1 MTSIFDRLAGFADA
15 IHDTK
20 RSEVASATE
29 QKKAEAGGMEY
40 QALAGQQAGYGL
52 DSGSQQEQ
60 DMRTMDAAS
69 YGRKY
74 GFDALMRRGDA
85 AGQLIGDQSQPR
97 TFSQGAADAVTDIG
111 TGLANAVGGIA
122 ALGTGLVTN
131 NAGAR
136 IAEALGDMNEFTQ
149 GTQSPALQAKRRV
162 QAAQVAQASRD
173 NKKKQ
178 KESIASGTPGFVS
191 GLDRL
196 GRDIISSV
204 GIAASDPTTLTS
216 GISQGVGSLLAAGP
230 LMKAVGA
237 ATGMTSTAGRA
248 AVAIGAMEGGGAYQQ
263 TAADVMKKSHDELM
277 KTSEDYRAFLDQGFT
292 QDEAKRRLAGQAG
305 QIAAAIQ
312 ALIGAATGPLVGRLE
327 LAPFSVGS
335 LGSIASNLLRET
347 VEEGI
352 QSGTGQ
358 LAQNVATQ
366 AKVNKIQDLLEGVGE
381 QAGMGALYGM
391 GTAGALQVPGGA
403 AKAAAPIGRTTMA
416 AARGVGNVVNAATAP
431 AREALIKRGEAV
443 MAQNEKASPIS
454 DTVMAEANAEA
465 VATAPQAEET
475 LRAGVEASTATP
487 EEKAAANQYIADL
500 MEATR
505 FNPAELDSPMISD
518 AVRTAVGD
526 ATTRT
531 EAFNRLADFVNQAE
545 EGSMD
550 QLGAALALHDMTNN
564 VSSFIERSPAAL
576 DQMPKGHE
584 ANAVLDQFSGLIG
597 NLANT
602 PKVLRAYRTIQNM
615 LADAQVA
622 PVTEESL
629 ATPEGEQNVRV
640 AVAQAEVAPE
650 KANPEVIGQIL
661 KHASE
666 GKISLSNPQIAALK
680 SASALLQGAREYDA
694 QAQKLGLRP
703 QDVVSMQIKTDE
715 SRSGEGQYSAL
726 QHAKGIR
733 SAYNAGNFDLA
744 SARLDDFVKF
754 AQHMQNKVGAL
765 NTHLAT
771 GNGDANRS
779 VKYQA
784 LTPSR
789 EWVESKKG
797 LGVNPQNAKS
807 VQFAQQVALEA
818 ATVGQI
824 ANNLASAYP
833 ELQVG
838 HVELVPLDSRLDK
851 PAAQVVQDFRQAA
864 SNVVTPEAKPEPA
877 KVEKEV
883 PAPKSEATSTVTAE
897 PAPVVEQVQEPVS
910 QENEAKVSSGWVSAP
925 GGYQVRLSTKTN
937 PLVMGG
943 RVKTVS
949 YEKET
954 VGSEGRNRSTF
965 YVGSD
970 GRIVDGDTI
979 IMGKENSHIFSTN
992 NESVLSELAA
1002 LMEERSQLPLEDK
1015 AARKE
1020 NADKIKAVVERASAP
1035 VQRTGMDAVY
1045 PDLVG
1050 STDMNAT
1057 GVKNYFK
1064 HAFTLPDEPKSRT
1077 VGDEAPMETVR
1088 KALGSQERMN
1098 AFLGSESSRRLD
1110 AEIVRAYKAVFSY
1123 GDTLIKNLRES
1134 LASFLSEKNVGKR
1147 FAEGVEANR
1156 WVEGKL
1162 LNIVEPNGDTFVY
1175 NENLLQTAVLAGL
1188 QWQLTAVDRGAI
1200 KDAKDA
1206 KALTGLE
1213 EGEQPAGLVEKLN
1226 SGLTLTEA
1234 ANSLAQKIEAY
1245 WGFNRNRNAPLG
1257 YVRGIP
1263 LAMAAE
1269 MLQALVAAGGV
1280 EVERIYLSDTGVML
1294 QDEKGASKTI
1304 DIYRPMKQDKDS
1316 IIRAFPTAIEE
1327 AVLMTPEEK
1336 TYFGDERPAVPHD
1349 QLRNPGTANTPEDRA
1364 ALKNEID
1371 TPFRLHKPMVDF
1383 FAGLG
1388 QDRVLE
1394 LMGAGRINENMLN
1407 VNHAISLEGQNR
1419 SLAAAYN
1426 HLEGLVAQVSNQAED
1441 ITSVPMHFGYN
1452 MTRVGRMQMLGKYNP
1467 QSTKLVREALLPTQ
1481 STLDLSSENGRDFSR
1496 FALGLAQ
1503 ALGIKVHN
1511 MSREAAT
1518 EKLMADLNGKL
1529 KPSVDMLNQW
1539 LETSGDLPADA
1550 VSTLKEGLGG
1560 DLSFVALHALV
1571 EYARYQRAD
1580 AAARASFET
1589 PLYVEADGVTN
1600 GPINAMVLMSA
1611 GPFDADFI
1619 RNSAK
1624 GGLFLTP
1631 GMTMNEHRSKI
1642 DGRDLYQTSTDALAE
1657 GLKTLRQQVSSDAG
1671 MTNQLNQL
1679 QRIMDLFL
1687 PDLSVDENGNLELKR
1702 GIAKN
1707 PLTITIYGSVAKGIA
1722 GKMVSSVVDSIYER
1736 MSAAVQA
1743 VTEDPSLT
1751 PAMALFGSQAESV
1764 EHANQMMEQFA
1775 TSLEAL
1781 TTAQPAVRKDRMV
1794 LESVDAPKR
1803 SGLNPQTFTLTPD
1816 ELNTMQ
1822 TNMLHLF
1829 VNPMRDAIT
1838 KTIGSSLMDSTKQL
1852 QKATQVQSLFLQ
1864 EAFRDAVQAKL
1875 EEKAKDP
1882 NWKKGDFLS
1891 QAELDSIQKSLGKYA
1906 PLVETGSQNFY
1917 IAGSQNSEV
1926 AGMDYARAL
1935 NGKMRVAAQVY
1946 GPSDAGVAGIPVM
1959 TIGTGDGQMMQTL
1972 ATMKGKPT
1980 GTLKIFDGMN
1990 MKLSSIEADAQKANQ
2005 AVYESW
2011 MGNPL
2016 QAVSDSYQKFLKAA
2030 DFSNMNDDLA
2040 TGLKR
2045 SLLEPKQWKEDVKP
2059 EVLRAAAEALG
2070 SRLAQSA
2077 MEAEARHRALDRVNL
2092 SIDQM
2097 AAVGVPYQTTGK
2109 LDLSILTPDE
2119 QVATLNRL
2127 YSEELAKL
2135 QSPKQKA
2142 EPVKSTVAPEKLNP
2156 AFEAVGRVHTKSGA
2170 RVLSVTAI
2178 KNLAKISALPAEQAA
2193 VLNEIQKSLAAKEY
2207 KVIFGTPEQV
2217 NLYAQLTGKQ
2227 MLDTAD
2233 LAEAKKGNIDGW
2245 TTFGDKTIYLTNPS
2259 NETLIHELVHAAT
2272 FETVY
2277 GHYTG
2282 QNQGIEAR
2290 AVADAVGRLETL
2302 QDQFLKLDAA
2312 NQSPE
2317 FQEAFADAKLA
2328 IQGHL
2333 QDGFQ
2338 DQAVAKAAALNE
2350 FMAWGLTNRELIAR
2364 EKAATTNPLVRIA
2377 KEVIAGI
2384 KALIWGRKVMP
2395 KVGDDMFSNLLFNS
2409 AIIMRAAPSI
2419 AAVSR
2424 DGTLFHST
2432 AYGDSQRL
2440 SELNTT
2446 FGKLITDY
2454 LTGSPVQSFE
2464 RMGRQKIAITQ
2475 AVSLARSVEAN
2486 GFPMTMQ
2493 ERSVFRNIVAALAT
2507 EAEVDPQA
2515 LARAQQL
2522 YTHVTKTIKVEDF
2535 MADPQGNDPADRYY
2549 AQQKFDV
2556 IMGNYLTTTDEQGRS
2571 SLLPT
2576 FLALSMVHDDLRAVL
2591 AKLPVPKVDTKLNNS
2606 LDNILTNAGTK
2617 VMEALNRRLSGD
2629 RKADNMSEALDALAE
2644 TIAEANQ
2651 DSQSFYDAVAT
2662 PTGNFIDRSNDIF
2675 VNGVS
2680 RLSDAA
2686 IDKANGLLANP
2697 TTGPAMKLAAQ
2708 VLKGVAAVAT
2718 EKNGAEVSK
2727 GLMSQMNQGNKWK
2740 PFHDFINDLVGR
2752 TSENADVYDM
2762 IKSVRSQVQQDRQ
2775 QFREHLPTTIAEKFS
2790 RKLEASEWTALHTG
2804 LGKTDIA
2811 SLRESMSM
2819 NEIRSLLGD
2828 QKAVDSKIN
2837 DLEIELGKIDAAHAP
2852 LIMKKAKQLA
2862 AYMITGKPG
2871 QNLLRNA
2878 ESVARLFGERARK
2891 GRALPT
2897 DAMIKA
2903 VDQLTSLYALEAM
2916 PKTQRE
2922 ALSSLVQSEAAG
2934 LDFSI
2939 AYMVGQRTDESAKA
2953 AQSDA
2958 ARLNSYKGYIP
2969 SEGKQ
2974 GMQMI
2979 VAEDTQYNELTQKSY
2994 VRVGDYRGSSAD
3006 RFTGKRGY
3014 YFLPVSS
3021 RTAFSQGI
3029 MQNVRNTAGGVDT
3042 TTGYTMNMPTAGRIV
3057 DKPSVQ
3063 RITQALQSGERGV
3076 ENLLPVY
3083 AQDGSVVA
3091 YERSVDPVQ
3100 FDRINKDQHFANMVG
3115 AWRGRQMEEAKAQ
3128 FFNDA
3133 LVDNL
3138 HKMYEKDVAAGRAN
3152 EYVNMFDAKDPVLAD
3167 AWKLVNQATQDRA
3180 EGLFGKGEFW
3190 VRKDMLND
3198 AFGYRMASVGD
3209 AWTGN
3214 SRLSAPTQE
3223 AIKKMA
3229 LGLFGN
3235 EAYKYVMNTEQA
3247 IQGAVKTAKTLI
3259 VVKSVVI
3266 PVVNFLA
3273 NIYQMV
3279 GRGVPI
3285 KNIVTGLPKKT
3296 AEIHNYVNSR
3306 LRQVELEAELRSAE
3320 GDPVK
3325 ERKINAEIQSITD
3338 AHKRLSIWPLIERG
3352 EFSSIADAGISRD
3365 DLLITDGKINDYMDK
3380 LAEKLPKSIR
3390 NAGRYALITKDT
3402 ALFQGIQ
3409 KAVEYSDFIAKALI
3423 HDDMIKRQ
3431 GRTKEDADSRVTEE
3445 FINYDRLPGRFRGYM
3460 ESMGLLWFYNFKI
3473 RSAKVAMSMI
3483 RNNPVHALLASLAP
3497 APTMFGNVGLPIEDN
3512 IFSVL
3517 AEGRLGMSIG
3527 PGMGWR
3533 APTLNPWHNLVW

>member
-122 ALGTGLVTN
+122 ALGTGLVSN

-136 IAEALGDMNEFTQ
+136 IAEALGDMNEFAQ

-178 KESIASGTPGFVS
+178 EESIASGTPGFVA
-191 GLDRL
+191 GLERL

-237 ATGMTSTAGRA
+237 ATGMTSTAGQA

-312 ALIGAATGPLVGRLE
+312 APIGAATGPLVGRLE
-327 LAPFSVGS
+327 SAPFSVGS
-335 LGSIASNLLRET
+335 LGSIASNMLRET

-358 LAQNVATQ
+358 LAQNIATQ
-366 AKVNKIQDLLEGVGE
+366 AKVDKNQDLLEGVGE

-391 GTAGALQVPGGA
+391 GTAGAVQVPGGA

-475 LRAGVEASTATP
+475 LRAGVEATTATP
-487 EEKAAANQYIADL
+487 EEKAAANQYITDL

-666 GKISLSNPQIAALK
+666 GKIALSNPQIAALK

-744 SARLDDFVKF
+744 AARLDDFIKF

-851 PAAQVVQDFRQAA
+851 PAAQVVQEFKQADSA
-864 SNVVTPEAKPEPA
+864 VVTPEVKPEPA
-877 KVEKEV
+877 KVKEE
-883 PAPKSEATSTVTAE
+883 APKTPVVEDAPTVTPE
-897 PAPVVEQVQEPVS
+897 TAPVQEQVQEPVTKVTEVQ
-910 QENEAKVSSGWVSAP
+910 QEPAP
-925 GGYQVRLSTKTN
+925 E
-937 PLVMGG
+937 
-943 RVKTVS
+943 VKR
-949 YEKET
+949 
-954 VGSEGRNRSTF
+954 EGI
-965 YVGSD
+965 D
-970 GRIVDGDTI
+970 
-979 IMGKENSHIFSTN
+979 
-992 NESVLSELAA
+992 AA
-1002 LMEERSQLPLEDK
+1002 F
-1015 AARKE
+1015 
-1020 NADKIKAVVERASAP
+1020 
-1035 VQRTGMDAVY
+1035 

-1050 STDMNAT
+1050 SIDPQAE
-1057 GVKNYFK
+1057 GIKNYFK
-1064 HAFTLPDEPKSRT
+1064 QSFSLPEEPKTRIT
-1077 VGDEAPMETVR
+1077 GDEAPLTTVR
-1088 KALGSQERMN
+1088 QALGSKERMA
-1098 AFLGSESSRRLD
+1098 AFMGQEVSKDFDTDL
-1110 AEIVRAYKAVFSY
+1110 VRAYKAVFSY
-1123 GDTLIKNLRES
+1123 GETLASSLRSS
-1134 LASFLSEKNVGKR
+1134 LAKFLAEKNVGER
-1147 FAEGVEANR
+1147 FAKGTEANR
-1156 WVEGKL
+1156 WAEGKL
-1162 LNIVEPNGDTFVY
+1162 LNIVRPSDGSFAYDES
-1175 NENLLQTAVLAGL
+1175 LLQSAVLAGL

-1518 EKLMADLNGKL
+1518 EKLMAALNGKL

-1657 GLKTLRQQVSSDAG
+1657 GLKALRQQVSSDAG

-1707 PLTITIYGSVAKGIA
+1707 PLTITIYGSGAKGIA

-2030 DFSNMNDDLA
+2030 DFSNMNDDLT

-2059 EVLRAAAEALG
+2059 EILEAAAVALG
-2070 SRLAQSA
+2070 ERLKQSA

-2097 AAVGVPYQTTGK
+2097 AAVGEPYQTTGK
-2109 LDLSILTPDE
+2109 LDLSLLTLDE

-2127 YSEELAKL
+2127 YNEELNKL
-2135 QSPKQKA
+2135 QSPSKKA
-2142 EPVKSTVAPEKLNP
+2142 EPVASTVAPEKLNP
-2156 AFEAVGRVHTKSGA
+2156 AFEAVGRVHKKSGA
-2170 RVLSVTAI
+2170 RILSVTAI
-2178 KNLAKISALPAEQAA
+2178 RNLGKISKFSPEQAA
-2193 VLNEIQKSLAAKEY
+2193 VLNEIQKSLAAKDY
-2207 KVIFGTPEQV
+2207 KMILGTPEQV

-2227 MLDTAD
+2227 SLTSED

-2245 TTFGDKTIYLTNPS
+2245 TTFDDKTMYMTRPS
-2259 NETLIHELVHAAT
+2259 NETLIHEMVHAAT
-2272 FETVY
+2272 FEKVY
-2277 GHYTG
+2277 AHYNG
-2282 QNQGIEAR
+2282 SSDIVVAQAIGRIEK
-2290 AVADAVGRLETL
+2290 LM
-2302 QDQFLKLDAA
+2302 DQFTKLDTESL
-2312 NQSPE
+2312 SPE
-2317 FQEAFADAKLA
+2317 FQSAHADAMDA
-2328 IQGHL
+2328 ITSFQ
-2333 QDGFQ
+2333 QDGFI
-2338 DQAVAKAAALNE
+2338 DPSLSKAGALNE
-2350 FMAWGLTNRELIAR
+2350 FMAWALTNRELTAR
-2364 EKAATTNPLVRIA
+2364 QKATAVNPLVRIA
-2377 KEVIAGI
+2377 KEVLAGI
-2384 KALIWGRKVMP
+2384 KSLIWGRKVVP
-2395 KVGDDMFSNLLFNS
+2395 NVGDDMFSNLLFNS
-2409 AIIMRAAPSI
+2409 AIIMRAQPST
-2419 AAVSR
+2419 AAVTKDS
-2424 DGTLFHST
+2424 TLFMSR
-2432 AYGDSQRL
+2432 AYGDSERL
-2440 SELNTT
+2440 AQLKGT
-2446 FGKLITDY
+2446 FDSLISDY

-2464 RMGRQKIAITQ
+2464 RMGKHRLALTQ
-2475 AVSLARSVEAN
+2475 ALALSRNVQAH

-2493 ERSVFRNIVAALAT
+2493 EQGVFRNVVAALAT
-2507 EAEVDPQA
+2507 EVAVDPHA
-2515 LARAQQL
+2515 LARAQEL
-2522 YTHVTKTIKVEDF
+2522 YSHVTKTVKVEDF

-2549 AQQKFDV
+2549 AQEKYDV
-2556 IMGNYLTTTDEQGRS
+2556 IMGNYLTTTDEAGRS

-2591 AKLPVPKVDTKLNNS
+2591 AKLPVPKKDKVLGNS
-2606 LDNILTNAGTK
+2606 IDALLTNAGTK
-2617 VMEALNRRLSGD
+2617 AMEALNRRLAGD
-2629 RKADNMSEALDALAE
+2629 TKADNVTAALDALSE
-2644 TIAEANQ
+2644 TIAETSQ
-2651 DSQSFYDAVAT
+2651 DTQSFYDAVAT
-2662 PTGNFIDRSNDIF
+2662 PTGNMIDRANDIV

-2686 IDKANGLLANP
+2686 IDKANGILANP
-2697 TTGPAMKLAAQ
+2697 TTSKGMKLAAQ
-2708 VLKGVAAVAT
+2708 ALKGVAAVAT

-2819 NEIRSLLGD
+2819 DEIRSLLGD

-2837 DLEIELGKIDAAHAP
+2837 DLEIELDKLDAAHAP

-2862 AYMITGKPG
+2862 SYMITGKPG

-3152 EYVNMFDAKDPVLAD
+3152 EYVNMFDVKDPVLAD

-3273 NIYQMV
+3273 NVYQMV

-3306 LRQVELEAELRSAE
+3306 LRQVELEAELRAAE

-3483 RNNPVHALLASLAP
+3483 RNNPVHALIAGLAP
-3497 APTMFGNVGLPIEDN
+3497 TPTMFGNVGLPIEDN
-3512 IFSVL
+3512 LFSVL
-3517 AEGRLGMSIG
+3517 AEGKLGMSMG
-3527 PGMGWR
+3527 PAMGLR